1 MAGTVAV
8 YTSLLG
14 GNLQSAEALRAIQQ
28 MVSLV
33 MDNIPIAIFAPY
45 CLVYRRRLIQA
56 PPISPI
62 PPKDQHDRLFH
73 LRF

>member
-1 MAGTVAV
+1 M
-8 YTSLLG
+8 L
-14 GNLQSAEALRAIQQ
+14 
-28 MVSLV
+28 SLV
-33 MDNIPIAIFAPY
+33 MDNIPTAIFAAY
-45 CLVYRRRLIQA
+45 SLVYRLLLIQA